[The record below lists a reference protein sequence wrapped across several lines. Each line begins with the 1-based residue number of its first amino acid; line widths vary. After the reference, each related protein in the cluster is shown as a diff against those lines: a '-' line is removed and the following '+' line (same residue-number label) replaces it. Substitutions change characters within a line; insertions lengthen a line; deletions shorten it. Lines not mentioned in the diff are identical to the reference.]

1 MTESIGNHAASA
13 GPGAVDSAT
22 IRRKRS
28 FTILSARLLPIL
40 ALVVVLCILW
50 TYAPHFYRLNNL
62 VNILLQAA
70 VLGVLAI
77 GMTFVMVSGGI
88 DLSLP
93 SAMAFGAV
101 LGGLVMDGKPGLVPL
116 GLLIMMSVPVAI
128 GAFNGFAIAYLR
140 MLPFVVTLATM
151 TVVGGATVWIT
162 NSRTVEGFPEVFIDT
177 LNHRPAGIP
186 IAVLALAVLASL
198 ASVFTSRTRYG
209 RWVYALGISEK
220 AARVARVPAKPVLLS
235 TYVIAGLLGG
245 VAAILLTGRLGSA
258 SANMGADVIVLD
270 IVSSCVVG
278 GVSIYGGKGHPL
290 GAVGGAIFITLI
302 SNILNAL
309 GVSFYVTLI
318 AKGIVIILFIALDNI
333 VRAATNAARTAR

>member
-1 MTESIGNHAASA
+1 
-13 GPGAVDSAT
+13 
-22 IRRKRS
+22 
-28 FTILSARLLPIL
+28 
-40 ALVVVLCILW
+40 
-50 TYAPHFYRLNNL
+50 
-62 VNILLQAA
+62 
-70 VLGVLAI
+70 
-77 GMTFVMVSGGI
+77 MVSGGI

-93 SAMAFGAV
+93 AAMAFGAV
-101 LGGLVMDGKPGLVPL
+101 LGGLVMDGQPGLMPI
-116 GLLIMMSVPVAI
+116 GLLIMISVPVAI

-162 NSRTVEGFPEVFIDT
+162 NSRTIEGFPEIFIDT
-177 LNHRPAGIP
+177 LNYRPAGIP
-186 IAVLALAVLASL
+186 IAVLVLAVLAL
-198 ASVFTSRTRYG
+198 VASIFASRTRYG

-220 AARVARVPAKPVLLS
+220 AARVARVPAKFVLLS

-245 VAAILLTGRLGSA
+245 VAAVLLTGRLGSA

-290 GAVGGAIFITLI
+290 GAVAGAIFITLI

-318 AKGIVIILFIALDNI
+318 VKGIVIILFIALDNA
-333 VRAATNAARTAR
+333 VRAAANAARTAQ